1 TIAYSYIAH
10 LNSGIQDMA
19 MVNQKQSLEVLEAE
33 AHVWNQLGIP
43 DVIHKHGGP
52 MTLTELLDALPAVD
66 KAKANCM
73 YRLMRILVHSGFFV
87 LEKLN
92 SSNEDGYSLT
102 PASRLLVGDR
112 PMSMKPFVIS
122 QIDPILIESMHHLS
136 RWFQTTHDPTPFHT
150 ANNGTSFWEKK
161 ERNPRFSH
169 LFDQGMESDTPMV
182 ASVITRD
189 CRQVFEGLD
198 SLVDVGGGTG
208 TLAKAIAQAF
218 PQIHCTVLDLP
229 HIVAGLEGRKN
240 LKYIEGNMFDYIPPS
255 DAWVLHDW
263 SDEESVEIL
272 KKCKES
278 VSNGKRGKVIIIE
291 MVVKE
296 NESVETQL
304 LLDMLMM
311 ALWLLHDWSDEESV
325 KILKKC
331 KEAVTSN
338 GKRGKVII
346 IEMVVKENESVETQL
361 LLDMLMMATFKGK
374 ERTEKE
380 WANLISDAGFSGYRI
395 YPVLALRSIIEIY
408 P

>member
-1 TIAYSYIAH
+1 
-10 LNSGIQDMA
+10 M
-19 MVNQKQSLEVLEAE
+19 SLKCATE
-33 AHVWNQLGIP
+33 LGIP

-150 ANNGTSFWEKK
+150 ANNRTSFWEKK
-161 ERNPRFSH
+161 ERNSRFSH

-255 DAWVLHDW
+255 DAVLLKWVLHDW

-272 KKCKES
+272 KKCKEA
-278 VSNGKRGKVIIIE
+278 I
-291 MVVKE
+291 
-296 NESVETQL
+296 
-304 LLDMLMM
+304 
-311 ALWLLHDWSDEESV
+311 
-325 KILKKC
+325 
-331 KEAVTSN
+331 TSN
-338 GKRGKVII
+338 GKRGKVIL
-346 IEMVVKENESVETQL
+346 IEMVVDDERSNTESVETQL
-361 LLDMLMMATFKGK
+361 QFDMIMMTLLGGK
-374 ERTEKE
+374 ERKEKE
-380 WANLISDAGFSGYRI
+380 WANLFSGAGFQGYRI
-395 YPVLALRSIIEIY
+395 YPILGLRSIIEIY